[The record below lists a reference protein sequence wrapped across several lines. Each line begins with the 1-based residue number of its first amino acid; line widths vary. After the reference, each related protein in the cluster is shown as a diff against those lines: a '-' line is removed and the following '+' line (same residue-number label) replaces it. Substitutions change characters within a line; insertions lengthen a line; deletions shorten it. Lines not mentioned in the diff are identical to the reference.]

1 LRNNAMLSIYDDIVE
16 EWRKVKLLLD
26 ERLESVSGSTSEAG
40 LVDVTRYIVRGG
52 KRFRGFITVMCAR
65 ALGAPEEDALDA
77 ATAIPLVH
85 SASLAIDDIIDKDTI
100 RRGVKVAWIVYGVE
114 KAVLASLLMIPVAQ
128 RMIEKYG
135 FSALAHVIRSWEET
149 VRGEILDAFSAD
161 KMPAKDYFKLTSL
174 KTGSLFKL
182 AAVLGAVV
190 ARARWAVK
198 SLSGYGLKLGITYQL
213 ADDIVDYYDY
223 VRGVKEK
230 LDPSERLFE
239 RWATEELGAKGPK
252 EVISL
257 AIERLRREASEASEK
272 VDFLPPSRW
281 KRILQVIPYFTA
293 EKMLEK
299 GGLSLDLA

>member
-1 LRNNAMLSIYDDIVE
+1 LDINTILSTYDDIVE
-16 EWRKVKLLLD
+16 EWRRVKLLLD
-26 ERLESVSGSTSEAG
+26 ERLEEISGASSEAG

-52 KRFRGFITVMCAR
+52 KRFRGFVTVVSAK
-65 ALGAPEEDALDA
+65 ALGASEEEALDA
-77 ATAIPLVH
+77 ATAIELVH

-128 RMIEKYG
+128 RMIERYG
-135 FSALAHVIRSWEET
+135 FSAIMHVIRSWEET

-161 KMPAKDYFKLTSL
+161 RMPAKDYFKLTSL

-182 AAVLGAVV
+182 AVVLGAIA
-190 ARARWAVK
+190 ARAKWALK
-198 SLSGYGLKLGITYQL
+198 GLSEYGLKLGITYQL
-213 ADDIVDYYDY
+213 ADDIVDYYEY
-223 VRGVKEK
+223 IKGIKKK

-239 RWATEELGAKGPK
+239 RWAKEVLGARSEG

-257 AIERLRREASEASEK
+257 AIDRLKGEAEETSERIS
-272 VDFLPPSRW
+272 FLPPSKW
-281 KRILQVIPYFTA
+281 KRILQAIPFFIS

-299 GGLSLDLA
+299 EGLRLDLQ